1 MIAAPLMAAPLMVVT
16 LMVVTLSASIC
27 SPRLFGTLQSDP
39 SRLKS
44 NYDAGVRL
52 AHVELDWSRYEPEEG
67 QFDLSYINS
76 IKGKIQKYRAA
87 GLKLSLGHGIH
98 YTPRWVLDLQG
109 ADYINQ
115 HGVSTKGP
123 NIVFSQAVR
132 EKAETY
138 FRRVARDV
146 GTDFYS
152 IRIEV
157 APYTGEMLYPDG
169 DDDAGHSNSLWAY
182 DQNAQGQGNDMSS
195 NVAATPYPGWK
206 PGMRTY
212 KGRAFTEDQVERWY
226 NWYIE
231 ALVRAGDWQVKSFK
245 GLGHTGKMAWLLPG
259 PGMRPFDYR
268 RYVANYLTGDNGYD
282 EFVGSRAAVWDK
294 VIDSIVD
301 KSSAQIQITSLADPS
316 GSPWGNGCKTADRE
330 VDIYHD
336 AVISAWS
343 GARWIAY
350 NADRWGLP
358 KSGENPGPHDSRE
371 IMNRAASQMVS
382 CNLEAWYYA
391 FERSLYDDYPEAA
404 TINDYAQVIARL
416 SSR

>member
-1 MIAAPLMAAPLMVVT
+1 MIAATLIAAT
-16 LMVVTLSASIC
+16 LMVAILSASILRILVDSGLLS

-76 IKGKIQKYRAA
+76 IKDKIQKYRAA
-87 GLKLSLGHGIH
+87 GVKVSLGHGIH
-98 YTPRWVLDLQG
+98 YTPRWVLDLPG

-123 NIVFSQAVR
+123 NIAFSQTVR
-132 EKAETY
+132 GKAETY

-157 APYTGEMLYPDG
+157 DPYTGEMLYPDG

-182 DQNAQGQGNDMSS
+182 DPNAQGQGNDKPSDI
-195 NVAATPYPGWK
+195 AATPYPGWK

-212 KGRAFTEDQVERWY
+212 QGRAFTEDQVERWY

-231 ALVRAGDWQVKSFK
+231 ALVRAGDWQVKSIK
-245 GLGHTGKMAWLLPG
+245 G
-259 PGMRPFDYR
+259 
-268 RYVANYLTGDNGYD
+268 
-282 EFVGSRAAVWDK
+282 
-294 VIDSIVD
+294 
-301 KSSAQIQITSLADPS
+301 
-316 GSPWGNGCKTADRE
+316 
-330 VDIYHD
+330 
-336 AVISAWS
+336 
-343 GARWIAY
+343 
-350 NADRWGLP
+350 
-358 KSGENPGPHDSRE
+358 
-371 IMNRAASQMVS
+371 
-382 CNLEAWYYA
+382 
-391 FERSLYDDYPEAA
+391 
-404 TINDYAQVIARL
+404 
-416 SSR
+416 